1 MRSDRIAVVAGA
13 SGLVGGALSRLLAQ
27 SPDWTEVRLLL
38 RRPMPELELPK
49 VRQVIVD
56 WERLGEW
63 QAELEADA
71 VFCAL
76 GTTRAK
82 AGSPEGFRRVDYH
95 YPLHLGQLAQASG
108 ARHFGL
114 VSSVG
119 ANPRSSA
126 LYTRV
131 KGEIEIAL
139 QGLDL
144 PSLTILRPSFLLGD
158 RAEFRLGERV
168 AIALI
173 KPLGPLLTGPLA
185 RYRGIE
191 AATVAR
197 ALERSA
203 LAAEPGV
210 QILES
215 EAIARLG

>member
-1 MRSDRIAVVAGA
+1 MPGHRIAVVAGA
-13 SGLVGGALSRLLAQ
+13 SGLVGGALSRRLAE
-27 SPDWTEVRLLL
+27 SPEWGEVRLLL
-38 RRPMPELELPK
+38 RRPIPEFTLGK

-56 WERLGEW
+56 WERLADW
-63 QAELEADA
+63 QAELAADA

-82 AGSPEGFRRVDYH
+82 AGSPAAFRRVDYD
-95 YPLHLGQLAQASG
+95 YPLELGRLAKAAG

-131 KGEIEIAL
+131 KGEIELAL
-139 QGLDL
+139 QGLGL
-144 PSLTILRPSFLLGD
+144 PSLAILRPSLLLGD
-158 RAEFRLGERV
+158 RAEFRFGERV
-168 AIALI
+168 AIAVM
-173 KPLGPLLTGPLA
+173 KPLGPLLAGSLA

-191 AATVAR
+191 ATTVAAAFER
-197 ALERSA
+197 LALT
-203 LAAEPGV
+203 AAPGV

-215 EAIARLG
+215 EEIAKLR